1 MQAFD
6 LLNHEIF
13 SVKTGKIRPRC
24 GEVGG
29 VAAGTGLLGKDI

>member
-6 LLNHEIF
+6 LLNREIF
-13 SVKTGKIRPRC
+13 SVKTGKIRPHC

-29 VAAGTGLLGKDI
+29 AAADAGLLGEDI